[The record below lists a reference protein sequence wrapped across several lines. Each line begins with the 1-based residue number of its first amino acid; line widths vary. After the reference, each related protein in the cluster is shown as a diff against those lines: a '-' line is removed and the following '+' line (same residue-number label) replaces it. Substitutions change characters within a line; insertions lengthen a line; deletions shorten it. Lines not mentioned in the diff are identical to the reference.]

1 MGDLI
6 QRLDMIWR
14 ICNPE
19 SRGGEKLALT
29 KTLIGFAF
37 SLYKITKVMQHDG
50 LPSILGIKL
59 NQKLSLTGRG
69 LAVIEGF
76 KVFLNIRK
84 RNILIEE

>member
-1 MGDLI
+1 MHL
-6 QRLDMIWR
+6 Q
-14 ICNPE
+14 
-19 SRGGEKLALT
+19 SRVERGREISPNKD
-29 KTLIGFAF
+29 IDRFPF